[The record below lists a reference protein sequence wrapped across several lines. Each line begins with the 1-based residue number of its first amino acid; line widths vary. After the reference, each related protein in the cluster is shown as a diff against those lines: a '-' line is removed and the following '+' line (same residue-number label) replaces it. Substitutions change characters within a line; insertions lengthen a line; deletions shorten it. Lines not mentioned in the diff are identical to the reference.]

1 MEWLH
6 SYDKELQDVFAEARQ
21 RIAAFPEPLN
31 TKGLAYLEQF
41 NVFQTNSHKNYICY
55 LLPFWFREGY
65 GLSNRDTSQ
74 MAVGNVLIMLYFFL
88 QDDLM
93 DSSSASAQE
102 ILPLA
107 NLLYIQ
113 FLQIYMELFAAEPV
127 FWSSFGRYI
136 TEWADSVSRENM
148 ADYFLTDQTGIAR
161 KASPLKLS
169 STAALLLSGQGDK
182 AAEAECMLDT
192 VLLTLQLLDDYED
205 WEEDLTEGSYN
216 TLLAMVRNERG
227 SSGSLPT
234 SAEVREFIFT
244 SGGLQRYM
252 ALAQTNQSKLAT
264 SSLNVPHLLA
274 FHQALVS
281 SLLQISAAIEEE
293 KLRLKGGGLFY
304 WLSKQQDL

>member
-6 SYDKELQDVFAEARQ
+6 SYDKELQDVFAEARR

-65 GLSNRDTSQ
+65 GLSSRDTSQ

-93 DSSSASAQE
+93 DSSSASAYE
-102 ILPLA
+102 TLPLA
-107 NLLYIQ
+107 NLFYLQ
-113 FLQIYMELFAAEPV
+113 FLQIYMDLFAAEPM
-127 FWSSFGRYI
+127 FWSSFGRYV
-136 TEWADSVSRENM
+136 TEWAVSVSRENRT
-148 ADYFLTDQTGIAR
+148 DYFLTDQTAIAR

-169 STAALLLSGQGDK
+169 STAALLLSGQVDK
-182 AAEAECMLDT
+182 AAEAEGMLDT

-205 WEEDLTEGSYN
+205 WEEDLMEGSYN
-216 TLLAMVRNERG
+216 TLLAMVRSERG
-227 SSGSLPT
+227 SMPT

-244 SGGLQRYM
+244 SGGIQRYT
-252 ALAQTNQSKLAT
+252 ALAQSNQSKLAT
-264 SSLNVPHLLA
+264 SSLNLPHLVA

-304 WLSKQQDL
+304 WLSKQRDS